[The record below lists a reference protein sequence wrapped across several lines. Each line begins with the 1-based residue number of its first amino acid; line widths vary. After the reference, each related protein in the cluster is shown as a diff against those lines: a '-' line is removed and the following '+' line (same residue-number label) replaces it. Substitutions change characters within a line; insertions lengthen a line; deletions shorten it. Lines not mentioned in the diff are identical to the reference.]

1 MEAITRQEAWADWA
15 SDWEDKVWDAFMA
28 EHMPHLN
35 ADEFSR
41 HDLKKIRKT
50 NVGVVLYGLW
60 DAFLWEANDE

>member
-15 SDWEDKVWDAFMA
+15 EDWENHVWDNFVA
-28 EHMPHLN
+28 EHLPHLHPS
-35 ADEFSR
+35 EFSR

-60 DAFLWEANDE
+60 DAYLWEAGDE